1 MKLITRVPKL
11 VVCLSSFYWDTLLFM
26 MKILINVRTSRNMHI
41 IQVAATHGPYCI
53 LISLD
58 YIHHSNGNDL
68 HQGHNVTKIFFWQN
82 KAQNII
88 FQNSIFMQTWMYT
101 VNSEQK
107 FQNKILFHKPIHNR
121 GSIKP

>member
-1 MKLITRVPKL
+1 
-11 VVCLSSFYWDTLLFM
+11 
-26 MKILINVRTSRNMHI
+26 MHI

-58 YIHHSNGNDL
+58 YIHHSNYKYNGNDL

-107 FQNKILFHKPIHNR
+107 FQNTILIHKPHTQ
-121 GSIKP
+121 